1 MHYKRKQLL
10 LTGAGGIRRGIRRG
24 ITPSPRQEWNDD
36 VLLIALVVVLVS
48 LVILVFLV
56 VLIVLAVV
64 TIFVVIVSIVVTIP
78 TIVIA
83 RLNTTAILRATT
95 GKSLCGR
102 EARQ

>member
-24 ITPSPRQEWNDD
+24 ITPSPRQEWNDV
-36 VLLIALVVVLVS
+36 VLLIVLVP
-48 LVILVFLV
+48 LVILVILII
-56 VLIVLAVV
+56 LIVLVFLVVV

-95 GKSLCGR
+95 GKSSCGC